1 MKLLTARLGRH
12 TVDLVVLMLAFVG
25 AFFIRFDGEVTGQMF
40 KRMVFLTP
48 YVIVWQFTVMALIGI
63 PRFPWR
69 YVSMRE
75 VMQIGLATSLSAV
88 PLVLMRAIMGQ
99 LIESWGPAQY
109 AMLPYGVIIIDYML
123 VLFGITGVRA
133 LWRLRIEYRG
143 RKQNRGADGQ
153 VAARVL
159 LVGAGSAGV
168 LVAREVVGRP
178 NLGIIPIG
186 FVDDD
191 PAKQRAII
199 HGLKV
204 LGTTED
210 LSALV
215 RTHDIE
221 QVVITIAAASG
232 SAIRDIV
239 RRCEAANVRVQIIPG
254 IGEILDGK
262 VALSA
267 IRPVQIDDLLGRDAV
282 VLEEDLVGQFLSKRS
297 VMVTGA
303 GGSIGSEICRQV
315 ARLEPERLVLFERAE
330 PALFNILRELRQTFT
345 GLEIVPVLGDVTD
358 PDRVDDTLE
367 RWCPHVIF
375 HAAAHKHVPLVE
387 ENPGEAI
394 RNNVMGTRC
403 VADAAD
409 RYGVESFV
417 MVSTDKAVNPTSVM
431 GATKRVAEIYI
442 QAMAQ
447 TSTTRFVA
455 VRFGNVLG
463 SAGSVVPIFQAQI
476 EAGGPVTVTHPKMTR
491 YFMTIPEASQLVM
504 QAGAMGEGGEI
515 FVLDMGQPVHIVD
528 LARDLIKL
536 SGLEPDVDIPITFT
550 GVRPGEKLFEEIGFD
565 AEKMDKTRHPKIF
578 TGRLQPAPFS
588 DVKRHVKA
596 LTTCLQARDR
606 DQVLGALTAIVP
618 EMQEDARGEG
628 EPSTSGELDH
638 VSTARTPSEQT
649 P

>member
-12 TVDLVVLMLAFVG
+12 ALDLLVLMLAFVA
-25 AFFIRFDGEVTGQMF
+25 AFYIRFDGEVGGQMF

-48 YVIVWQFTVMALIGI
+48 YVVVWQFSVMAVLGI

-69 YVSMRE
+69 FVSMRE
-75 VMQIGLATSLSAV
+75 VVQIALATTVSAI
-88 PLVLMRAIMGQ
+88 PLVLMRSLMVNVIDT
-99 LIESWGPAQY
+99 WGPAQY
-109 AMLPYGVIIIDYML
+109 AMLPYGVIIINYLM
-123 VLFGITGVRA
+123 VIFGVTGVRA
-133 LWRLRIEYRG
+133 LWRLKIEYQSR
-143 RKQNRGADGQ
+143 RQNKGMVGQ

-159 LVGAGSAGV
+159 LVGAGSAGL
-168 LVAREVVGRP
+168 LVAREVAGRP
-178 NLGIIPIG
+178 NLGIQPVG

-191 PAKQRAII
+191 PAKSRAII

-204 LGTTED
+204 LGTTSE
-210 LSALV
+210 LSELV
-215 RTHDIE
+215 KAHDIH
-221 QVVITIAAASG
+221 QVVITIARASG

-239 RRCEAANVRVQIIPG
+239 SRCEKADVKVQIIPG

-267 IRPVQIDDLLGRDAV
+267 IRPVRIDDLLGRDAV
-282 VLEEDLVGQFLSKRS
+282 VLEEDLVGRFLSGRS

-315 ARLEPERLVLFERAE
+315 ARLNPERLVLFERAE
-330 PALFNILRELRQTFT
+330 PALFNVLREMRQSFPR
-345 GLEIVPVLGDVTD
+345 LDILPVLGDVTD
-358 PDRVDDTLE
+358 PERVDDALE
-367 RWCPHVIF
+367 RWRPHVIF

-431 GATKRVAEIYI
+431 GATKRVAEVYV
-442 QAMAQ
+442 QALAQ
-447 TSTTRFVA
+447 SSTTRFVA

-463 SAGSVVPIFQAQI
+463 SAGSVVPIFRAQI
-476 EAGGPVTVTHPKMTR
+476 EAGGPVTVTHPNMTR

-504 QAGAMGEGGEI
+504 QAGAMGAGGEI
-515 FVLDMGQPVHIVD
+515 FVLDMGQPVHILD

-536 SGLEPDVDIPITFT
+536 SGLEPDVDIPITFS

-565 AEKMDKTRHPKIF
+565 AERMDKTRHPKIF
-578 TGRLQPAPFS
+578 TGRLQPSPLD
-588 DVKRHVKA
+588 DVKRHIRSLESCLSARNRDEVFDA
-596 LTTCLQARDR
+596 LS
-606 DQVLGALTAIVP
+606 VLVP
-618 EMQEDARGEG
+618 EMQEDARTHESRPAGDVLA
-628 EPSTSGELDH
+628 T
-638 VSTARTPSEQT
+638 VSQALAPSEQIS
-649 P
+649 

>member
-1 MKLLTARLGRH
+1 MKLLTARLGRYS
-12 TVDLVVLMLAFVG
+12 VDILVLTLAFIG
-25 AFFIRFDGEVTGQMF
+25 AFYVRFDGEVGGQML

-48 YVIVWQFTVMALIGI
+48 YVVAWQFAVMAVIGI

-75 VMQIGLATSLSAV
+75 VMQIGLAASISAV
-88 PLVLMRAIMGQ
+88 PLVLMRAVMEQFIGA
-99 LIESWGPAQY
+99 WGPAQY
-109 AMLPYGVIIIDYML
+109 AMLPYGVIIIDYMF
-123 VLFGITGVRA
+123 VLFGVTGVRA
-133 LWRLRIEYRG
+133 LWRLRIEYQG
-143 RKQNRGADGQ
+143 RQQNQGVDGQ
-153 VAARVL
+153 VSARVL

-168 LVAREVVGRP
+168 LVAKEVVGRP
-178 NLGIIPIG
+178 NLGITPIG

-204 LGTTED
+204 LGTTDD
-210 LSALV
+210 LADLV
-215 RTHDIE
+215 KAHQIE
-221 QVVITIAAASG
+221 QVVITIATASG
-232 SAIRDIV
+232 SAIREIV
-239 RRCEAANVRVQIIPG
+239 RRCEGADVRVQIIPG

-315 ARLEPERLVLFERAE
+315 SRLEPERLVLFERAE

-345 GLEIVPVLGDVTD
+345 DLEIVAVLGDVTD
-358 PDRVDDTLE
+358 SDRVDDTLE
-367 RWCPHVIF
+367 RWRPHVIF

-394 RNNVMGTRC
+394 RNNVMGTQR

-409 RYGVESFV
+409 RCGVESFV

-447 TSTTRFVA
+447 RSTTRFVA

-588 DVKRHVKA
+588 DVRRHVESLKD
-596 LTTCLQARDR
+596 CLQARDR
-606 DQVLGALTAIVP
+606 DEVLEALTAIVP
-618 EMQEDARGEG
+618 EMQADARGEAPKSTPE
-628 EPSTSGELDH
+628 EPARASTPLK
-638 VSTARTPSEQT
+638 PSEQT

>member
-12 TVDLVVLMLAFVG
+12 IVDLLVLTLAFVA
-25 AFFIRFDGEVTGQMF
+25 AFYIRFDGVVTGQML

-48 YVIVWQFTVMALIGI
+48 YVVIGQFAVLVMVGV

-75 VMQIGLATSLSAV
+75 VVYIGTAISIAAL
-88 PLVLMRAIMGQ
+88 PLVLLRLGMNFIV
-99 LIESWGPAQY
+99 EDWGLAQY
-109 AMLPYGVIIIDYML
+109 AMLPYGVIIINHMMAIL
-123 VLFGITGVRA
+123 GITGVRA
-133 LWRLRIEYRG
+133 LWRMRVEYAAR
-143 RKQNRGADGQ
+143 RANHQSADQ
-153 VAARVL
+153 VSSRVL
-159 LVGAGSAGV
+159 LVGAGSAGL
-168 LVAREVVGRP
+168 LVARELSGRP
-178 NLGIIPIG
+178 NLGFNPIG

-204 LGTTED
+204 LGTSAD
-210 LSALV
+210 LPQVVKA
-215 RTHDIE
+215 HQIE
-221 QVVITIAAASG
+221 QVVITIARASG
-232 SAIRDIV
+232 SAIREIV
-239 RRCEAANVRVQIIPG
+239 RRCEEAGVKIQIIPG

-267 IRPVQIDDLLGRDAV
+267 IRPVQIDDLLGRDTV
-282 VLEEDLVGQFLSKRS
+282 VLEEELVGHFLSQRS

-315 ARLEPERLVLFERAE
+315 ARLVPERLILFERAE
-330 PALFNILRELRQTFT
+330 PALFNILRELRQSFPK
-345 GLEIVPVLGDVTD
+345 LDIIPVLGDVTD
-358 PDRVDDTLE
+358 SQRVEATLQDST
-367 RWCPHVIF
+367 PHVIF

-394 RNNVMGTRC
+394 RNNVMGTRT

-409 RYGVESFV
+409 RHGVESFV

-442 QAMAQ
+442 QALAQ
-447 TSTTRFVA
+447 TSRTRFVA

-463 SAGSVVPIFQAQI
+463 SAGSVVPIFQSQI
-476 EAGGPVTVTHPKMTR
+476 RAGGPVTVTHPHMTR

-504 QAGAMGEGGEI
+504 QAGAMGDGGEI
-515 FVLDMGQPVHIVD
+515 FVLDMGEPVHIVD
-528 LARDLIKL
+528 LARDLIRL
-536 SGLEPDVDIPITFT
+536 SGLEPEVDIPIVFT

-565 AEKMDKTRHPKIF
+565 AEKMDKTRHPKIY
-578 TGRLQPAPFS
+578 TGRLKASSIS
-588 DVKRHVKA
+588 DVRRGVRA
-596 LTTCLQARDR
+596 LESL
-606 DQVLGALTAIVP
+606 LTARGRDEVLQTLSALVP
-618 EMQEDARGEG
+618 EMQDDARSE
-628 EPSTSGELDH
+628 EPTQAPRSSVGLTGPL
-638 VSTARTPSEQT
+638 TPSEQL

>member
-12 TVDLVVLMLAFVG
+12 TVDLLVLTLAFFA
-25 AFFIRFDGEVTGQMF
+25 AFYIRFDGEVTGQML
-40 KRMVFLTP
+40 KRMLFLTP
-48 YVIVWQFTVMALIGI
+48 YVVIWQFAVMGLLGI

-75 VMQIGLATSLSAV
+75 VMQIGLATSISAV
-88 PLVLMRAIMGQ
+88 PLAVMRAVMGQ
-99 LIESWGPAQY
+99 FIDTWGPAQY
-109 AMLPYGVIIIDYML
+109 AMLPYGVIIIDYIL
-123 VLFGITGVRA
+123 VLFGVTGVRA
-133 LWRLRIEYRG
+133 LWRLRIEHQG
-143 RKQNRGADGQ
+143 RQQNQGADGQ
-153 VAARVL
+153 ISARVL
-159 LVGAGSAGV
+159 LIGAGSAGV

-178 NLGIIPIG
+178 NLGITPIG

-210 LSALV
+210 IPALV
-215 RTHDIE
+215 RTHDIA

-254 IGEILDGK
+254 IDEILDGK

-282 VLEEDLVGQFLSKRS
+282 VLEEDLVGQFLSNRS

-315 ARLEPERLVLFERAE
+315 ARLKPKRIVLFERAE
-330 PALFNILRELRQTFT
+330 PALFNILRELRQSF
-345 GLEIVPVLGDVTD
+345 GELEIIAALGDVTD
-358 PDRVDDTLE
+358 ADRVEDTLE
-367 RWCPHVIF
+367 RWRPHVIF

-394 RNNVMGTRC
+394 RNNVIGTRRM
-403 VADAAD
+403 ADAAD
-409 RYGVESFV
+409 KYGVESFV

-447 TSTTRFVA
+447 TSATRFVA

-504 QAGAMGEGGEI
+504 QAGAMGDGGEI
-515 FVLDMGQPVHIVD
+515 FVLDMGEPVHIVD

-578 TGRLQPAPFS
+578 TGRLQPAPFK
-588 DVKRHVKA
+588 DVKRQVDS
-596 LTTCLQARDR
+596 LRDCLQARDR
-606 DQVLGALTAIVP
+606 DEVLGALTAIVP
-618 EMQEDARGEG
+618 EMQEDARSEAHDAKSGA
-628 EPSTSGELDH
+628 EPLAAASL
-638 VSTARTPSEQT
+638 TPSEQM